1 MLSRECCNLIRNSF
15 STFSFLVLLLT
26 LTETEKE
33 GGSRRG
39 SLLSWSDFDFVCAID
54 TFKRKWRQSD
64 TNTGS
69 DEKKCKENPEKKLNF
84 RWKFWKE
91 KQKEENGILGNLQRR
106 KGEVSLFIN
115 EPNVDTRPTEPLIF
129 NPTHVRVHVPDP
141 SIRIPRVHI
150 EHWTPT
156 GMTRRRGKRTERDDK
171 VQTGTLAEF

>member
-1 MLSRECCNLIRNSF
+1 MPSRECCNLIRNSF

-33 GGSRRG
+33 GGSQWG

-115 EPNVDTRPTEPLIF
+115 EPNVDTRPTEAFDLQSYPRSSSRSGSI
-129 NPTHVRVHVPDP
+129 DP
-141 SIRIPRVHI
+141 HPART
-150 EHWTPT
+150 HWTLNSDRNDT
-156 GMTRRRGKRTERDDK
+156 
-171 VQTGTLAEF
+171 